1 MNKEEMKKMMPEMME
16 KMFSGMTVD
25 DKKEMMMGMMSKMKE
40 GINMQ
45 EMMPKMMMGMMSAK
59 EGEGGMKEMMVKMM
73 HGGEEKESA
82 MPEMMLKGM
91 MPHCI
96 KMMMPAISKDKRADL
111 VSSLVNTIVEEAS
124 SGMPDAEKT
133 KFVEKVVETLTK

>member
-1 MNKEEMKKMMPEMME
+1 MNREEMQSMMPKMME
-16 KMFSGMTVD
+16 KMFSNMTAD
-25 DKKEMMMGMMSKMKE
+25 DKKEMMMGMMAKMKE
-40 GINMQ
+40 GIDMK

-59 EGEGGMKEMMVKMM
+59 EGEGSMKEMMAKMM
-73 HGGEEKESA
+73 HGGEEQESM

-111 VSSLVNTIVEEAS
+111 VSGLISTIMAQAS
-124 SGMPDAEKT
+124 SGMSDEEKANFDAKVIEKL
-133 KFVEKVVETLTK
+133 KI